1 MRGCGRGDLGED
13 RLCGAGA
20 ARAGRASAQPG
31 QDRGDH
37 RRTAAAA
44 QVRRGDPGRAAPRR
58 PRAQPARRRGRVRVG
73 AAAERDH
80 AGPGD
85 PCRRWATRRSA
96 GAPAARDDVHRRCRA
111 PARCLG
117 GGAGRPTPSTGRDD
131 AATGAHR
138 QVAGARPAHGRGA
151 GRLAAPLSRVLDG
164 LKRLPREV
172 TALAVVAFMVALGF
186 GVVAPAIPLFARH
199 FGVSKTEAS
208 AVISAFAAARLV
220 TAPFAGRLVNA
231 LGERTML
238 ATGIGIVGVSSLLA
252 GFSAD
257 YWQLLVLRGIGGVGS
272 IMFSVS
278 AASLLIRVTPQH
290 LRGRAQ
296 GVFAGGFLIGS
307 IAGPAL
313 GVVAAW
319 SLRAP
324 FFLYAGT
331 LAVAGAIA
339 WGALRHSELAARPV
353 PGQVSLSLRAALR
366 QRAYVATLL
375 TNFAEDWAVVGARSA
390 MVPLFVADRL
400 ALSSTWTYVG
410 FFALSAVSG
419 LLLMPFGKRADT
431 SGRRPVLLLGLVLGV
446 AGLACV
452 PLVADAAGLVAVMGL
467 LGVSGAALSV
477 ASGAMLGDVVGGR
490 GGTVVATYQMAG
502 DLGTV
507 IGPVAAGWLADAHGY
522 GAAFVMAAAVVAIPI
537 PAVLAAPETAHAGAS
552 SEDAARTG
560 TR

>member
-1 MRGCGRGDLGED
+1 
-13 RLCGAGA
+13 
-20 ARAGRASAQPG
+20 
-31 QDRGDH
+31 
-37 RRTAAAA
+37 
-44 QVRRGDPGRAAPRR
+44 
-58 PRAQPARRRGRVRVG
+58 
-73 AAAERDH
+73 
-80 AGPGD
+80 
-85 PCRRWATRRSA
+85 
-96 GAPAARDDVHRRCRA
+96 
-111 PARCLG
+111 
-117 GGAGRPTPSTGRDD
+117 
-131 AATGAHR
+131 
-138 QVAGARPAHGRGA
+138 
-151 GRLAAPLSRVLDG
+151 
-164 LKRLPREV
+164 
-172 TALAVVAFMVALGF
+172 
-186 GVVAPAIPLFARH
+186 
-199 FGVSKTEAS
+199 
-208 AVISAFAAARLV
+208 
-220 TAPFAGRLVNA
+220 
-231 LGERTML
+231 
-238 ATGIGIVGVSSLLA
+238 
-252 GFSAD
+252 
-257 YWQLLVLRGIGGVGS
+257 VLRGIGGVGS

-296 GVFAGGFLIGS
+296 GVFAGGFLIGA

-452 PLVADAAGLVAVMGL
+452 PLVADAGGLVAVMGL

-552 SEDAARTG
+552 SGNAARAG

>member
-1 MRGCGRGDLGED
+1 
-13 RLCGAGA
+13 
-20 ARAGRASAQPG
+20 
-31 QDRGDH
+31 
-37 RRTAAAA
+37 
-44 QVRRGDPGRAAPRR
+44 
-58 PRAQPARRRGRVRVG
+58 
-73 AAAERDH
+73 
-80 AGPGD
+80 
-85 PCRRWATRRSA
+85 
-96 GAPAARDDVHRRCRA
+96 
-111 PARCLG
+111 
-117 GGAGRPTPSTGRDD
+117 
-131 AATGAHR
+131 
-138 QVAGARPAHGRGA
+138 
-151 GRLAAPLSRVLDG
+151 
-164 LKRLPREV
+164 
-172 TALAVVAFMVALGF
+172 MVALGF

-353 PGQVSLSLRAALR
+353 PGQVSVSLRAALR

-452 PLVADAAGLVAVMGL
+452 PLVADAGGLVAVMGL

-552 SEDAARTG
+552 SGNAARAG

>member
-1 MRGCGRGDLGED
+1 M
-13 RLCGAGA
+13 
-20 ARAGRASAQPG
+20 
-31 QDRGDH
+31 
-37 RRTAAAA
+37 
-44 QVRRGDPGRAAPRR
+44 
-58 PRAQPARRRGRVRVG
+58 
-73 AAAERDH
+73 
-80 AGPGD
+80 
-85 PCRRWATRRSA
+85 
-96 GAPAARDDVHRRCRA
+96 
-111 PARCLG
+111 
-117 GGAGRPTPSTGRDD
+117 
-131 AATGAHR
+131 
-138 QVAGARPAHGRGA
+138 
-151 GRLAAPLSRVLDG
+151 LDG

-252 GFSAD
+252 GFSAG

-296 GVFAGGFLIGS
+296 GVFAGGFLIGA

-353 PGQVSLSLRAALR
+353 PGQVSVSLRAALR

-452 PLVADAAGLVAVMGL
+452 PLVADAGGLVAVMGL

-552 SEDAARTG
+552 SGDAARTG

>member
-1 MRGCGRGDLGED
+1 M
-13 RLCGAGA
+13 
-20 ARAGRASAQPG
+20 
-31 QDRGDH
+31 
-37 RRTAAAA
+37 
-44 QVRRGDPGRAAPRR
+44 
-58 PRAQPARRRGRVRVG
+58 
-73 AAAERDH
+73 
-80 AGPGD
+80 
-85 PCRRWATRRSA
+85 
-96 GAPAARDDVHRRCRA
+96 
-111 PARCLG
+111 
-117 GGAGRPTPSTGRDD
+117 
-131 AATGAHR
+131 
-138 QVAGARPAHGRGA
+138 
-151 GRLAAPLSRVLDG
+151 LDG

-353 PGQVSLSLRAALR
+353 PGQVSVSLRAALR

-452 PLVADAAGLVAVMGL
+452 PLVADAGGLVAVMGL

-552 SEDAARTG
+552 SGNAARTG

>member
-1 MRGCGRGDLGED
+1 
-13 RLCGAGA
+13 
-20 ARAGRASAQPG
+20 
-31 QDRGDH
+31 
-37 RRTAAAA
+37 
-44 QVRRGDPGRAAPRR
+44 
-58 PRAQPARRRGRVRVG
+58 
-73 AAAERDH
+73 
-80 AGPGD
+80 
-85 PCRRWATRRSA
+85 
-96 GAPAARDDVHRRCRA
+96 
-111 PARCLG
+111 
-117 GGAGRPTPSTGRDD
+117 
-131 AATGAHR
+131 
-138 QVAGARPAHGRGA
+138 
-151 GRLAAPLSRVLDG
+151 VLDG

-296 GVFAGGFLIGS
+296 GVFAGGFLIGA

-353 PGQVSLSLRAALR
+353 PGQVSVSLRAALR

-452 PLVADAAGLVAVMGL
+452 PLVADAGGLVAVMGL

>member
-1 MRGCGRGDLGED
+1 M
-13 RLCGAGA
+13 
-20 ARAGRASAQPG
+20 
-31 QDRGDH
+31 
-37 RRTAAAA
+37 
-44 QVRRGDPGRAAPRR
+44 
-58 PRAQPARRRGRVRVG
+58 
-73 AAAERDH
+73 
-80 AGPGD
+80 
-85 PCRRWATRRSA
+85 
-96 GAPAARDDVHRRCRA
+96 
-111 PARCLG
+111 
-117 GGAGRPTPSTGRDD
+117 
-131 AATGAHR
+131 
-138 QVAGARPAHGRGA
+138 
-151 GRLAAPLSRVLDG
+151 LDG

-252 GFSAD
+252 GFSAG

-353 PGQVSLSLRAALR
+353 PGQVSVSLRAALR

-452 PLVADAAGLVAVMGL
+452 PLVADAGGLVAVMGL

-552 SEDAARTG
+552 SGNAARAG

>member
-1 MRGCGRGDLGED
+1 M
-13 RLCGAGA
+13 
-20 ARAGRASAQPG
+20 
-31 QDRGDH
+31 
-37 RRTAAAA
+37 
-44 QVRRGDPGRAAPRR
+44 
-58 PRAQPARRRGRVRVG
+58 
-73 AAAERDH
+73 
-80 AGPGD
+80 
-85 PCRRWATRRSA
+85 
-96 GAPAARDDVHRRCRA
+96 
-111 PARCLG
+111 
-117 GGAGRPTPSTGRDD
+117 
-131 AATGAHR
+131 
-138 QVAGARPAHGRGA
+138 
-151 GRLAAPLSRVLDG
+151 LDG

-252 GFSAD
+252 GFSAG

-353 PGQVSLSLRAALR
+353 PGQVSVSLRAALR

-431 SGRRPVLLLGLVLGV
+431 SGRRPVLLLGLVLSV

-452 PLVADAAGLVAVMGL
+452 PLVADAGGLVAVMGL

-552 SEDAARTG
+552 SGNAARTG

>member
-1 MRGCGRGDLGED
+1 
-13 RLCGAGA
+13 
-20 ARAGRASAQPG
+20 
-31 QDRGDH
+31 
-37 RRTAAAA
+37 
-44 QVRRGDPGRAAPRR
+44 
-58 PRAQPARRRGRVRVG
+58 
-73 AAAERDH
+73 
-80 AGPGD
+80 
-85 PCRRWATRRSA
+85 
-96 GAPAARDDVHRRCRA
+96 
-111 PARCLG
+111 
-117 GGAGRPTPSTGRDD
+117 
-131 AATGAHR
+131 
-138 QVAGARPAHGRGA
+138 
-151 GRLAAPLSRVLDG
+151 
-164 LKRLPREV
+164 
-172 TALAVVAFMVALGF
+172 
-186 GVVAPAIPLFARH
+186 
-199 FGVSKTEAS
+199 
-208 AVISAFAAARLV
+208 
-220 TAPFAGRLVNA
+220 
-231 LGERTML
+231 
-238 ATGIGIVGVSSLLA
+238 
-252 GFSAD
+252 
-257 YWQLLVLRGIGGVGS
+257 
-272 IMFSVS
+272 
-278 AASLLIRVTPQH
+278 
-290 LRGRAQ
+290 
-296 GVFAGGFLIGS
+296 VFAGGFLIGS

-353 PGQVSLSLRAALR
+353 PGQVSVSLRAALR

-452 PLVADAAGLVAVMGL
+452 PLVADAGGLVAVMGL

-552 SEDAARTG
+552 SGDAARTG

>member
-1 MRGCGRGDLGED
+1 
-13 RLCGAGA
+13 
-20 ARAGRASAQPG
+20 
-31 QDRGDH
+31 
-37 RRTAAAA
+37 
-44 QVRRGDPGRAAPRR
+44 
-58 PRAQPARRRGRVRVG
+58 
-73 AAAERDH
+73 
-80 AGPGD
+80 
-85 PCRRWATRRSA
+85 
-96 GAPAARDDVHRRCRA
+96 
-111 PARCLG
+111 
-117 GGAGRPTPSTGRDD
+117 
-131 AATGAHR
+131 
-138 QVAGARPAHGRGA
+138 
-151 GRLAAPLSRVLDG
+151 VLDG

-252 GFSAD
+252 GFSAG

-353 PGQVSLSLRAALR
+353 PGQVSVSLRAALR

-452 PLVADAAGLVAVMGL
+452 PLVADAGGLVAVMGL

-552 SEDAARTG
+552 SGNAARAG

>member
-1 MRGCGRGDLGED
+1 M
-13 RLCGAGA
+13 
-20 ARAGRASAQPG
+20 
-31 QDRGDH
+31 
-37 RRTAAAA
+37 
-44 QVRRGDPGRAAPRR
+44 
-58 PRAQPARRRGRVRVG
+58 
-73 AAAERDH
+73 
-80 AGPGD
+80 
-85 PCRRWATRRSA
+85 
-96 GAPAARDDVHRRCRA
+96 
-111 PARCLG
+111 
-117 GGAGRPTPSTGRDD
+117 
-131 AATGAHR
+131 
-138 QVAGARPAHGRGA
+138 
-151 GRLAAPLSRVLDG
+151 LDG

-208 AVISAFAAARLV
+208 AVISAFAATRLV

-353 PGQVSLSLRAALR
+353 PGQVSVSLRAALR

-452 PLVADAAGLVAVMGL
+452 PLVADAGGLVAVMGL

-552 SEDAARTG
+552 SGDAARTG

>member
-1 MRGCGRGDLGED
+1 
-13 RLCGAGA
+13 
-20 ARAGRASAQPG
+20 
-31 QDRGDH
+31 
-37 RRTAAAA
+37 
-44 QVRRGDPGRAAPRR
+44 
-58 PRAQPARRRGRVRVG
+58 
-73 AAAERDH
+73 
-80 AGPGD
+80 
-85 PCRRWATRRSA
+85 
-96 GAPAARDDVHRRCRA
+96 
-111 PARCLG
+111 
-117 GGAGRPTPSTGRDD
+117 
-131 AATGAHR
+131 
-138 QVAGARPAHGRGA
+138 
-151 GRLAAPLSRVLDG
+151 VLDG

-353 PGQVSLSLRAALR
+353 PGQVSVSLRAALR

-452 PLVADAAGLVAVMGL
+452 PLVADAGGLVAVMGL

-552 SEDAARTG
+552 SGDAARTG

>member
-1 MRGCGRGDLGED
+1 
-13 RLCGAGA
+13 
-20 ARAGRASAQPG
+20 
-31 QDRGDH
+31 
-37 RRTAAAA
+37 
-44 QVRRGDPGRAAPRR
+44 
-58 PRAQPARRRGRVRVG
+58 
-73 AAAERDH
+73 
-80 AGPGD
+80 
-85 PCRRWATRRSA
+85 
-96 GAPAARDDVHRRCRA
+96 
-111 PARCLG
+111 
-117 GGAGRPTPSTGRDD
+117 
-131 AATGAHR
+131 
-138 QVAGARPAHGRGA
+138 
-151 GRLAAPLSRVLDG
+151 LAAPLSQVFAG
-164 LKRLPREV
+164 LKRLPAEV
-172 TALAVVAFMVALGF
+172 TALAAVAFMVALGF

-208 AVISAFAAARLV
+208 AVISTFAAARLL

-231 LGERTML
+231 FGERTML

-252 GFSAD
+252 GLSAD
-257 YWQLLVLRGIGGVGS
+257 YWQLLVLRGVGGVGS

-278 AASLLIRVTPQH
+278 ASSLLIRVTPPH

-307 IAGPAL
+307 IAGPVL
-313 GVVAAW
+313 GFVAVW

-353 PGQVSLSLRAALR
+353 PGGVTLSLRAALR
-366 QRAYVATLL
+366 QRAYRATLL
-375 TNFAEDWAVVGARSA
+375 TNLAEDWAIVGARSA

-419 LLLMPFGKRADT
+419 VLLMPFGKRADT
-431 SGRRPVLLLGLVLGV
+431 AGRRPVLLIGLVLGV
-446 AGLACV
+446 AGLACL
-452 PLVADAAGLVAVMGL
+452 PLVAGAAGLVAVMAL

-490 GGTVVATYQMAG
+490 GGTVVAVYQMAG

-507 IGPVAAGWLADAHGY
+507 IGPVVAGWLADAHGY
-522 GAAFVMAAAVVAIPI
+522 GAAFGVAAAVVALPI
-537 PAVLAAPETAHAGAS
+537 PAVLAAPETAHVGAS